1 MDQFMVDV
9 SDIPDAVLGDEVISV
24 GQNGQEVITVE
35 ELCDLI
41 GNTFN
46 YEFVC
51 NLGKRI
57 PRVHFRNGKPYAYH
71 SYESML

>member
-9 SDIPDAVLGDEVISV
+9 TEISDVNMGDEVV
-24 GQNGQEVITVE
+24 
-35 ELCDLI
+35 LI
-41 GNTFN
+41 GSMGDERITMEEVGSVSGRFN

-57 PRVHFRNGKPYAYH
+57 PRVFKQNGKIIGTKDH
-71 SYESML
+71 FSE